1 MKIFPLLLILLSPW
15 FAMLA
20 ADEAEARRFL
30 RRGQCRPA
38 CRSFCPPP
46 AAQAPP
52 AVATPAPQPDP
63 WRSLFDGKSL
73 SGWEIAEEDEFYQ
86 HGKIHVN
93 KGVIEMQMGSPSTGI
108 RLADE
113 ETLLRENYELVLD
126 ARRIDGVDFFAGVTF
141 PIADEYCT
149 LIIGGWSGTI
159 VGLSN
164 VDNLAAA
171 DNDTTLTRDFETDR
185 WYRIRL
191 RVSEH
196 RVSAW
201 IDAEQIIDLPRQD
214 RKFAVWWEQEPMRP
228 LGIANWFTASQLRD
242 IKVRP
247 LDPKEIAADAP

>member
-1 MKIFPLLLILLSPW
+1 MKPFALSLTLLSPL
-15 FAMLA
+15 FAMLPTT
-20 ADEAEARRFL
+20 EAEAGRFF

-38 CRSFCPPP
+38 CRSICPPT
-46 AAQAPP
+46 AVHAPP
-52 AVATPAPQPDP
+52 AVATPAPKRDP
-63 WRSLFDGKSL
+63 WRSLYDGESL
-73 SGWEIAEEDEFYQ
+73 AGWEIAEEDEFYQ
-86 HGKIHVN
+86 HGKIAV
-93 KGVIEMQMGSPSTGI
+93 KEGVIEIQMGSPSSGI

-113 ETLLRENYELVLD
+113 EGLLRENYELAFD

-141 PIADEYCT
+141 PIAEDYCT

-191 RVSEH
+191 RVSQH
-196 RVSAW
+196 KVSAW
-201 IDAEQIIDLPRQD
+201 IDAEQIVDLPRKD
-214 RKFAVWWEQEPMRP
+214 RKFAIWWEQEPMRP
-228 LGIANWFTASQLRD
+228 LGIANWYTASQLRD

-247 LDPKEIAADAP
+247 LEPEEIAADAP